1 MKSKHPSYICT
12 NRQIYGGFFVRKKVS
27 NIIKIASVYT
37 GTVLG
42 AGFASGQEIMQ
53 FFTSYGIEGI
63 YGVILSGILFALIGW
78 AVLEI
83 VYVQKIKD
91 YRGFIYP
98 IMGEFL
104 GNIMEWVVSLFMF
117 ITFCA
122 MLAGTGALLRQQFQ
136 IPVQI
141 GILIM
146 AGLCFLVFL
155 YDVEGVIAINT
166 ILAPLLLI
174 GGILLGVYIIA
185 FKETAVF
192 SSPVTAV
199 FRAVTRNWMTSSIVY
214 VSYNT
219 ITAVVILCSLL
230 SIIRSKSE
238 ARLGGILGGVTLGVL
253 GLCIVMVTLLHYD
266 NVEGL
271 EIPMLGIVFNYGSA
285 IEYIYIFVLMASIF
299 TTAVASGYGF
309 MNRAAVEFNVS
320 YKSIL
325 PVFILSSII
334 IAQIGFSKMVGQIY
348 PLFGYVGL
356 FEVFVILLY
365 FINWK
370 LNRVHK
376 RFRQ

>member
-1 MKSKHPSYICT
+1 M
-12 NRQIYGGFFVRKKVS
+12 RKKGS

-78 AVLEI
+78 AVLEM
-83 VYVQKIKD
+83 VYVRKIKD

-141 GILIM
+141 GILVM
-146 AGLCFLVFL
+146 AGLCFFVFL
-155 YDVEGVIAINT
+155 YDVKGVIAINT

-174 GGILLGVYIIA
+174 GGILLGVYIVV
-185 FKETAVF
+185 FRETAVF
-192 SSPVTAV
+192 SAPVVAA
-199 FRAVTRNWMTSSIVY
+199 FRAITRNWITSSIVY

-230 SIIRSKSE
+230 PIIHSKSE
-238 ARLGGILGGVTLGVL
+238 ARRGGILGGVTLGIL
-253 GLCIVMVTLLHYD
+253 GFCIVIATLLHYD
-266 NVEGL
+266 TVEGL
-271 EIPMLGIVFNYGSA
+271 EIPMLAIVLNYGSV
-285 IEYIYIFVLMASIF
+285 IEYIYLFVLIAAIF

-309 MNRAAVEFNVS
+309 INRVAVEFNYS

-325 PVFILSSII
+325 PIFTLTSII
-334 IAQIGFSKMVGQIY
+334 IAQIGFSKMVGQVY

-365 FINWK
+365 FISGK
-370 LNRVHK
+370 FNRVNK

>member
-1 MKSKHPSYICT
+1 M
-12 NRQIYGGFFVRKKVS
+12 RKKVS

>member
-1 MKSKHPSYICT
+1 MGTSLIYLYK
-12 NRQIYGGFFVRKKVS
+12 QIYGGFFVKNKRS
-27 NIIKIASVYT
+27 NVIKIASVYT

-78 AVLEI
+78 AVLEM

-117 ITFCA
+117 TTFCA

-146 AGLCFLVFL
+146 AGLCFIVFL
-155 YDVEGVIAINT
+155 YDVEGVIVINT

-174 GGILLGVYIIA
+174 GGILLGLYIVLFREA
-185 FKETAVF
+185 AVF
-192 SSPVTAV
+192 SSPVVSV
-199 FRAVTRNWMTSSIVY
+199 FHALTRNWITSSIVY

-230 SIIRSKSE
+230 PIIHSRKQ
-238 ARLGGILGGVTLGVL
+238 AKMGGIIGGITLGFL
-253 GLCIVMVTLLHYD
+253 GLCIVMATLIYYD
-266 NVEGL
+266 RVEAL
-271 EIPMLGIVFNYGSA
+271 EIPMLGIVLHYGFA
-285 IEYIYIFVLMASIF
+285 IRYIYFFVLIAAIF
-299 TTAVASGYGF
+299 TTAVSSGYGF
-309 MNRAAVEFNVS
+309 VNRVSVEFNIS

-325 PVFILSSII
+325 PVFILTSII

-356 FEVFVILLY
+356 FEVFIILLY
-365 FINWK
+365 FIGWK
-370 LNRVHK
+370 LNRVNK